1 MKKIIVEIEAS
12 EWTKENSDSFHEWLD
27 TELELRN
34 MAFGD
39 DANVVSVKFADNK

>member
-12 EWTKENSDSFHEWLD
+12 EWTKENIDSFHEWLD

-39 DANVVSVKFADNK
+39 DANVVSVKFAKTK